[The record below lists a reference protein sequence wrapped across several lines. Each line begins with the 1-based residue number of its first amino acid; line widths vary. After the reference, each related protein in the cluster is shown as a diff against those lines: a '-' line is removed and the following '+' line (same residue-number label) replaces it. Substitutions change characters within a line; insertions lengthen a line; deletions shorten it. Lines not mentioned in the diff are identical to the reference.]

1 MQSIGTTNYEEER
14 IKIDPLELSQN
25 EARVLHS
32 LVKWPNLT
40 DQAIHSEI
48 GMKKSTFSSIKTRLK
63 ESGFYNRYFIP
74 NFPVINFEL
83 LMIMYGQLNRFTT
96 FEERMRIAGDTLSSF
111 TEDFYGVSESNKAF
125 TISVTQNLTE
135 FAKNQQKFLQLYS
148 ENKFLSK
155 EGLYTQAF
163 PFELSRVR
171 SFLDYE
177 SLLANNFGFVSEP
190 YDKRLNI
197 PSGVIKRPKLSRA
210 ERKVLAGLVKYPEET
225 DTLIAEEVGVSRNT
239 VANAKRKFLDEGIC
253 FTRVVPDLQKLGYK
267 ILVFTYRKFNPR
279 ISMDQRKD
287 ASEMVRKLLSPHF
300 YVSKNLDGFII
311 SAHTS
316 FEEYNRA
323 NDELMS
329 HYMRQEYILDEP
341 ISYHISIPDM
351 NIIKNLEFLP
361 ITLKVLGFD
370 PKKPLSE
377 QK

>member
-197 PSGVIKRPKLSRA
+197 PSGIIKKPKLSRA